1 MDDNQKIVDQ
11 NTNAPSTV
19 PEDPVPGQSQPQS
32 QSVGSV
38 HKEQGP
44 VRAVIE
50 KSDVELKIDKELEDI
65 GV

>member
-11 NTNAPSTV
+11 NTNAPST